1 MVPGTAIA
9 MASTGEL
16 DLSRLLATLEPKLQD
31 GEYVFAT
38 LADKA
43 AAAACAVDAIGTF
56 AEAEGITLIVPSG
69 YSGLPAGTA
78 CSVVQRMITLTC
90 HSSLE
95 AVGLTYR
102 VSQRLAS
109 LGISCNVVAAYFHDH
124 IFVAHDK
131 ADTAVEALRALQTE
145 SKAVADGAGAAHR
158 CPCVECTCGPD
169 CQCAPGAPG
178 CEPCGAFQA
187 KAKAEAAAKAGG
199 GGG

>member
-1 MVPGTAIA
+1 M
-9 MASTGEL
+9 SGEL

-31 GEYVFAT
+31 GDYVFAT

-56 AEAEGITLIVPSG
+56 AEAEGITLIVPAG

-78 CSVVQRMITLTC
+78 RSGVQRMITLTC

-102 VSQRLAS
+102 VSHRLAS

-158 CPCVECTCGPD
+158 YPCVE
-169 CQCAPGAPG
+169 
-178 CEPCGAFQA
+178 
-187 KAKAEAAAKAGG
+187 
-199 GGG
+199 